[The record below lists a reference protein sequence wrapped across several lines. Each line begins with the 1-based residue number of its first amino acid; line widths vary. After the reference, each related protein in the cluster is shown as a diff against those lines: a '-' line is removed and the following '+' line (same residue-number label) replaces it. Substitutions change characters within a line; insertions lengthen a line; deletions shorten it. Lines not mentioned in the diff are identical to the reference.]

1 MSIFDELDRLFST
14 TQYNSQYIS
23 TFNNYIRSLTYK
35 NNIYELYECGNNYK
49 IDAHYYSKNEYS
61 IYGGNK
67 VLIIFP
73 QEAIVLLCSMSIAKE
88 LSGILLYITYSNPTN
103 YPIKQYHLYNDELNT
118 TVLSPT
124 IIVTDLPTRSI
135 TVPIYSESENNS
147 EESFNSVYS
156 LIYNS

>member
-1 MSIFDELDRLFST
+1 MSISHELDRLFST
-14 TQYNSQYIS
+14 TQYIS
-23 TFNNYIRSLTYK
+23 AFDNYIRSLTCK
-35 NNIYELYECGNNYK
+35 NKIYELYQYGNNYK
-49 IDAHYYSKNEYS
+49 IEVNYYSKPEYS

-88 LSGILLYITYSNPTN
+88 LSGILLYITYNSPTN

-124 IIVTDLPTRSI
+124 IIVTDLPTRSVTI
-135 TVPIYSESENNS
+135 PRYDESDNNS
-147 EESFNSVYS
+147 GESFNNVYS